1 MSSQD
6 ISHSQREMSTQ
17 NSISDQD
24 NFTLAGEIA
33 NISTENAVVAP
44 SLTGSVHERHVIK
57 LTIAYNEMDVLVKS
71 LSASHEVAGYA
82 KLLYSEVYNFSD
94 FEELQ
99 LQHNAIVAACV
110 HIACGEKNQQR
121 AMPEVFRSSHATTQ
135 QMLIVSGKLK
145 DFFATPLV
153 RESLLSEEDKR
164 LQSAYDALASISD
177 PIKIAPIVVYY
188 AKRLC
193 KKVCNSG
200 SFKDEEESLTV
211 PWCLLIASR
220 QLNDPRS
227 FEEIFT
233 ILPGATKADMGRT
246 GESLKV
252 FFAAEDRQETTE
264 ASQTQGTIMG
274 AGADARST
282 GKVVRTLQELIVQ
295 LNTEEDWGG
304 GGGAGNELMESQ
316 SIASVY
322 GKRKVECL
330 QMYMYDKIGSWTC
343 AVKHKLSR

>member
-17 NSISDQD
+17 NSIPDQD
-24 NFTLAGEIA
+24 NFTLAAEIA

-44 SLTGSVHERHVIK
+44 SGTGSVHERHVIK
-57 LTIAYNEMDVLVKS
+57 LTIAYNEMDLLVKS
-71 LSASHEVAGYA
+71 LGVSHEVAGHA
-82 KLLYSEVYNFSD
+82 KSLYSAVYSFSD
-94 FEELQ
+94 IEELQ
-99 LQHNAIVAACV
+99 SQHNAIVAVCV

-121 AMPEVFRSSHATTQ
+121 SMQEVSRSSHATTQ

-145 DFFATPLV
+145 DFFATGPV
-153 RESLLSEEDKR
+153 RGPLLSEEDKR
-164 LQSAYDALASISD
+164 LQSAYDTLASISD
-177 PIKIAPIVVYY
+177 PIKIDPIVVYY

-193 KKVCNSG
+193 KEVCNSG

-220 QLNDPRS
+220 QLKDPRS

-252 FFAAEDRQETTE
+252 FFAAEDRQQTTE
-264 ASQTQGTIMG
+264 ASQTQGTSTG
-274 AGADARST
+274 VGADARST
-282 GKVVRTLQELIVQ
+282 GKVVRTLQELIEQ
-295 LNTEEDWGG
+295 LNTEED
-304 GGGAGNELMESQ
+304 
-316 SIASVY
+316 
-322 GKRKVECL
+322 
-330 QMYMYDKIGSWTC
+330 
-343 AVKHKLSR
+343 

>member
-6 ISHSQREMSTQ
+6 ILHSQREMSTQ

-44 SLTGSVHERHVIK
+44 SGTGSVYARHVVK

-71 LSASHEVAGYA
+71 VGVSHEVAGHA

-94 FEELQ
+94 IEELQ
-99 LQHNAIVAACV
+99 SQHNAIVAGCV
-110 HIACGEKNQQR
+110 HIACGEKNEQR
-121 AMPEVFRSSHATTQ
+121 AMPEDFRSSHATTQ
-135 QMLIVSGKLK
+135 QMLIVSGRLK
-145 DFFATPLV
+145 DFFANRPV
-153 RESLLSEEDKR
+153 RGPLLSEEDKR
-164 LQSAYDALASISD
+164 LQSAYDTLASISD
-177 PIKIAPIVVYY
+177 PIKIDPIVVYY

-233 ILPGATKADMGRT
+233 ILPGATKADMERT

-264 ASQTQGTIMG
+264 TPQTQGTITG

-282 GKVVRTLQELIVQ
+282 GGVVRTLQKLIEQ
-295 LNTEEDWGG
+295 LNTEED
-304 GGGAGNELMESQ
+304 
-316 SIASVY
+316 
-322 GKRKVECL
+322 
-330 QMYMYDKIGSWTC
+330 
-343 AVKHKLSR
+343 